1 MDSSL
6 SLSTVR
12 AALED
17 GASWDPL
24 DEDGIA
30 RLAHHALFFAGR
42 GHGSIG
48 PLLENF
54 YPEYAKR
61 VVAERRA
68 EVFARVRGLIHEGVL
83 RGGILPIPLCH
94 DGDAGIV
101 ATAARDIAALDVVEP
116 ASGTRGA
123 DLVLK
128 LVITGSVANPGA
140 ALGGLLARGDEG
152 VNVKLVALR
161 PALALKWADR
171 ALGAMASAPTGYVF
185 ASTVE
190 FWLQWLEGLVALLP
204 DSARV
209 FDQAARALARL
220 RETMI
225 EPVVLRAR
233 RPPCL
238 GAETA
243 ALEVPL
249 ASFTA
254 SIAPRLRVLAEVAG
268 ECEGL
273 KRVLAAWLGDA
284 APANPGPA

>member
-6 SLSTVR
+6 SLNTVR

-17 GASWDPL
+17 GASWDRL
-24 DEDGIA
+24 EEDGIA

-42 GHGSIG
+42 GHGPIG
-48 PLLENF
+48 ALLENF

-83 RGGILPIPLCH
+83 RGAVLPIPLCH

-101 ATAARDIAALDVVEP
+101 STAARDIAALDVVEP

-123 DLVLK
+123 DLVLR
-128 LVITGSVANPGA
+128 LVITGTVANPGA

-152 VNVKLVALR
+152 VNAKLAALR

-190 FWLQWLEGLVALLP
+190 FWLEWLEGLAGMLP
-204 DSARV
+204 DAVRV
-209 FDQAARALARL
+209 FDQAARALASL

-243 ALEVPL
+243 ALEVPV
-249 ASFTA
+249 ATFTA
-254 SIAPRLRVLAEVAG
+254 SIAPRLRTLAALVG
-268 ECEGL
+268 ESDGM
-273 KRVLAAWLGDA
+273 RRALAAWLGEAGDP
-284 APANPGPA
+284 APEPG

>member
-1 MDSSL
+1 MNSSL
-6 SLSTVR
+6 SPNTVR

-17 GASWDPL
+17 GASWDRL
-24 DEDGIA
+24 DEDAIA
-30 RLAHHALFFAGR
+30 HLAHHALFFAGR
-42 GHGSIG
+42 GHGSID

-54 YPEYAKR
+54 YPEYATR

-68 EVFARVRGLIHEGVL
+68 KVFARVRSLIHEGVL
-83 RGGILPIPLCH
+83 RGGILPIVLCH

-101 ATAARDIAALDVVEP
+101 STAARDIAALEVVEP

-128 LVITGSVANPGA
+128 LVITGTVANPGA
-140 ALGGLLARGDEG
+140 ALGGLLARGDESI
-152 VNVKLVALR
+152 NAKLAALR

-190 FWLQWLEGLVALLP
+190 FWLQWLEGLAGLLP

-209 FDQAARALARL
+209 FDQAARALAFL

-249 ASFTA
+249 ETFTA
-254 SIAPRLRVLAEVAG
+254 SIAPRLRVLAGLAG
-268 ECEGL
+268 DSDGMRRAL
-273 KRVLAAWLGDA
+273 DVWLGDA
-284 APANPGPA
+284 APDAS

>member
-6 SLSTVR
+6 CPTTVR

-17 GASWDPL
+17 GASWDRL
-24 DEDGIA
+24 DEDGVA

-42 GHGSIG
+42 GHGPIG
-48 PLLENF
+48 PLLEGF
-54 YPEYAKR
+54 YPEYEKR
-61 VVAERRA
+61 VATERRA
-68 EVFARVRGLIHEGVL
+68 QIFGRVRSLILEGVL
-83 RGGILPIPLCH
+83 RPDILSIVLCH
-94 DGDAGIV
+94 ESDAAIV
-101 ATAARDIAALDVVEP
+101 STAAREIAALEVVEA
-116 ASGTRGA
+116 ASGVRGV

-128 LVITGSVANPGA
+128 LVVTGSVANPGA

-152 VNVKLVALR
+152 VNAKLAALR

-190 FWLQWLEGLVALLP
+190 FWLQWLEALVGLLP
-204 DSARV
+204 DSERV
-209 FDQAARALARL
+209 FDQAARALASL

-249 ASFTA
+249 ATFTE
-254 SIAPRLRVLAEVAG
+254 SIAPRLGTLARVAG
-268 ECEGL
+268 
-273 KRVLAAWLGDA
+273 KS
-284 APANPGPA
+284 